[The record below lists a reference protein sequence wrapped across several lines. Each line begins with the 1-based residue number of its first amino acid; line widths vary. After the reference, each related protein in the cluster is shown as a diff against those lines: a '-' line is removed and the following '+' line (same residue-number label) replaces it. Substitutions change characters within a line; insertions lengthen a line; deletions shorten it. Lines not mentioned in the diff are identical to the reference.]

1 MQPTDGSL
9 ANTYPAELE
18 LQLALDELS
27 TPDELDA
34 DSEEELCGGVSEE
47 LDSGAT
53 AELENSLELF
63 PFASDEESGFAAWA
77 TGNCGFESE
86 QLAPKKRCDSQT
98 AQAPK
103 LANIHKISPF
113 TL

>member
-1 MQPTDGSL
+1 MS
-9 ANTYPAELE
+9 
-18 LQLALDELS
+18 
-27 TPDELDA
+27 
-34 DSEEELCGGVSEE
+34 EELCGGTIVE
-47 LDSGAT
+47 LEDSNDF
-53 AELENSLELF
+53 AELEGSICDELDTDSTD
-63 PFASDEESGFAAWA
+63 ALDSVSEDADERLPTSADESGFAAWA

-86 QLAPKKRCDSQT
+86 QLAQKKRCDSQT